1 MLFTKKPCPYVPCP
15 YVQCPIS
22 SSLGEFPS
30 YWDWLWC
37 PELSPVLVSIP
48 LPFAFNAWCF
58 PFVLICHWIS
68 IVFLLYGRRIATH
81 SVDPSLTHCLQV
93 SFQAWD
99 WLWYPMLWS
108 QRRNKRCAW
117 SRKLDPNF
125 YPGRVEPR
133 AMASSGVDVATRL
146 PRTPPFSRLLGG
158 YSRTILTPNLL
169 E

>member
-1 MLFTKKPCPYVPCP
+1 MTVG
-15 YVQCPIS
+15 VQCPIS

-37 PELSPVLVSIP
+37 PGLSPVLVSIT
-48 LPFAFNAWCF
+48 LPFAFNTWCF

-81 SVDPSLTHCLQV
+81 SVDPSLTHCLHV
-93 SFQAWD
+93 GEFSGLGLALVPNVVVPEAEQAVRMEQKTRSKFLPW
-99 WLWYPMLWS
+99 
-108 QRRNKRCAW
+108 
-117 SRKLDPNF
+117 
-125 YPGRVEPR
+125 RVEPR
-133 AMASSGVDVATRL
+133 AMASRL
-146 PRTPPFSRLLGG
+146 PRTPPFSRLLRHAGG